1 MTGFFTHA
9 FFWWPALL
17 VALTALAAARPRK
30 GVWIVALG
38 ILWMTFA
45 ASSAADPFTK
55 RFFLLLYLLGISVTV
70 IPPLRR
76 WLISNR
82 VLRYFRAAMP
92 PISSTERDA
101 LEAGGVWWDGELF
114 SGTPDWQ
121 KLLDFPAA
129 RISAEEQ
136 AFLDGPVER
145 LCGMLDDHRICNVDK
160 DLTPETWSFLKQ
172 QGFFGMTIP
181 KTYDGLQ
188 FSAAGH
194 ASVVM
199 KVASRSISAALT
211 VMIPNSVGPGKL
223 LLRYGTEQQKDQ
235 WLPRLAR
242 GEEIPC
248 FALTGP
254 EAGSDAGAIPDSG
267 VVCKAEFEGRPDVLG
282 IRLDFE
288 KRYISMAPIATVVGL
303 AFKLDDPEHLLG
315 ERTHLGITLALVP
328 SSTPGVRLG
337 TRHDQL
343 HMAFMNG
350 PIYGKDVFIP
360 LEWIVG
366 GPEMAGK
373 GWRMLMECLT
383 DGRAISLPALSTATA
398 KLATRVTGAYARVR
412 RQFKLPIGQFE
423 GVQEALAHLAGNTY
437 AMDAA
442 RLVTLAA
449 LDQGHKPSVISAI
462 VKYNLT
468 ERARQ
473 VVNDAMDVH
482 GGAAL
487 SIGPRNPLGPFHSYP
502 QMGITVEGHNI
513 LTRNLITFG
522 QGAIRCHPYLL
533 QEMQAAN
540 SEDSKESRRAF
551 DAAFMGHLSF
561 MAANK
566 SRAFLHGLTNAAFV
580 TAPSCPDA
588 LKPYYHQLTRMST
601 AFAYVTDALL
611 LSLRGELKRRE
622 RQSARMADIVSQLY
636 LASAALKHYHD
647 QGNQPGD
654 LPLVRWVCEDSLYRI
669 QQSFDALFK
678 NMPNRWMARG
688 LRFVVF
694 PLGMPYRAPADELEH
709 TLAGLLTRPSAERDR
724 LTAGMYLP
732 HDRREKVRLLDE
744 AFQRAVE
751 TRPLRE
757 KLRVAARDKLLHK
770 RGDAQVQEAVEQGV
784 LTELEAAD
792 VRAAEELRHQA
803 IQVDDFADLRTGG
816 RK

>member
-1 MTGFFTHA
+1 MVEFFTHA
-9 FFWWPALL
+9 FFWWPMFI
-17 VALTALAAARPRK
+17 VVLTAVAATRPKR
-30 GVWIVALG
+30 GVWIVTLG
-38 ILWMTFA
+38 IFFTVF
-45 ASSAADPFTK
+45 SSTSAADGGTK
-55 RFFLLLYLLGISVTV
+55 ALLWCLYFLGVLVALV
-70 IPPLRR
+70 PPLRR

-82 VLRYFRAAMP
+82 VLRYFRASMP
-92 PISSTERDA
+92 AISSTERDA

-114 SGTPDWQ
+114 SGDPDWQ

-129 RISAEEQ
+129 RVSAEEQ

-145 LCGMLDDHRICNVDK
+145 LCAMLDDHRICNVDK
-160 DLTPETWSFLKQ
+160 DLTPETWSFIKQ

-181 KTYDGLQ
+181 REYGGLE
-188 FSAAGH
+188 FSATCH
-194 ASVVM
+194 ASAVM
-199 KVASRSISAALT
+199 KIASRSISGALT

-223 LLRYGTEQQKDQ
+223 LLRYGTQEQKGH

-254 EAGSDAGAIPDSG
+254 EAGSDAAAIPDVG
-267 VVCKAEFEGRPDVLG
+267 VVCRAEFDGRQDVLG
-282 IRLDFE
+282 IRLNFE

-328 SSTPGVRLG
+328 STTPGVSLG

-350 PIYGKDVFIP
+350 PIFGKDVFIP

-383 DGRAISLPALSTATA
+383 DGRAISLPALSTGTA
-398 KLATRVTGAYARVR
+398 KLAARVTGAYARVR
-412 RQFKLPIGQFE
+412 RQFKVPVGQFE

-449 LDQGHKPSVISAI
+449 LDQGQKPSVISAI

-473 VVNDAMDVH
+473 VMNDAMDVH

-487 SIGPRNPLGPFHSYP
+487 SIGPRNPLGPYHSYP

-533 QEMQAAN
+533 REMQAAN
-540 SEDSKESRRAF
+540 SEDGKESRRAF
-551 DAAFMGHLSF
+551 DAAFMGHLAF

-566 SRAFLHGLTNAAFV
+566 TRSLLHGLTNAAFV

-601 AFAYVTDALL
+601 AFAFVADALL

-647 QGNQPGD
+647 QGNQLGD
-654 LPLVRWVCEDSLYRI
+654 LPLVRWVCEDSLYCI

-678 NMPNRWMARG
+678 NMPNRWLARS
-688 LRFVVF
+688 LRVLVF
-694 PLGMPYRAPADELEH
+694 PLGMRYRAPADELEH
-709 TLAGLLTRPSAERDR
+709 TLAGLLMRPSAERDR

-732 HDRREKVRLLDE
+732 QDRREKVRLLDE
-744 AFQRAVE
+744 AFLRATE

-757 KLRVAARDKLLHK
+757 KLRIAAREKVLHK

-784 LTELEAAD
+784 LTETEAAD
-792 VRAAEELRHQA
+792 VRAAEVLRHQA
-803 IQVDDFADLRTGG
+803 IQVDDFPKL
-816 RK
+816 

>member
-1 MTGFFTHA
+1 MVEFFTHA
-9 FFWWPALL
+9 FFWWPLFILVLTGLAAVRPARGGWFVCLFVFLVVFSSGSAAAVFTKRIFWAAYFLALL
-17 VALTALAAARPRK
+17 VA
-30 GVWIVALG
+30 
-38 ILWMTFA
+38 
-45 ASSAADPFTK
+45 
-55 RFFLLLYLLGISVTV
+55 YL
-70 IPPLRR
+70 PPLRR

-82 VLRYFRAAMP
+82 LLRFYRASMP
-92 PISSTERDA
+92 VISSTERDA
-101 LEAGGVWWDGELF
+101 LEAGGVWWDAELF

-121 KLLDFPAA
+121 KLLDFPVA

-145 LCGMLDDHRICNVDK
+145 LCAMLDDYRICNVDK
-160 DLTPETWSFLKQ
+160 DLTPETWSFIRS

-181 KTYDGLQ
+181 KAFGGLE
-188 FSAAGH
+188 FSAVGH

-199 KVASRSISAALT
+199 KIASRSISAALT

-223 LLRYGTEQQKDQ
+223 LLRYGTEAQKDH
-235 WLPRLAR
+235 WLPKLAR

-254 EAGSDAGAIPDSG
+254 EAGSDAGAIPDLG
-267 VVCKAEFEGRPDVLG
+267 VVCRGEFGGKKDVLG

-288 KRYISMAPIATVVGL
+288 KRYISMGPIATVLGV
-303 AFKLDDPEHLLG
+303 AFKLDDPDHLLG
-315 ERTHLGITLALVP
+315 ERTHLGVTLALIP
-328 SSTPGVRLG
+328 STTPGVRQG

-350 PIYGKDVFIP
+350 PLYGKDVFVP
-360 LEWIVG
+360 MEWIIG

-398 KLATRVTGAYARVR
+398 KLAVRVTGAYARVR
-412 RQFKLPIGQFE
+412 RQFKLPVGQFE
-423 GVQEALAHLAGNTY
+423 GVQEALAHLAGNAY

-442 RLVTLAA
+442 RLVTLSA

-468 ERARQ
+468 ARARE
-473 VVNDAMDVH
+473 VMNDAMDVH

-487 SIGPRNPLGPFHSYP
+487 SLGPRNPLGMFHSYP

-513 LTRNLITFG
+513 LTRSLITFG

-533 QEMQAAN
+533 QELQAATA
-540 SEDSKESRRAF
+540 EDSKESRRAF
-551 DAAFMGHLSF
+551 DAVIMQHLAFTGR
-561 MAANK
+561 NK
-566 SRAFLHGLTNAAFV
+566 TRALLHGLTDAAFV
-580 TAPSCPDA
+580 TAPSCPESVKA
-588 LKPYYHQLTRMST
+588 YYRQLTRMST
-601 AFAYVTDALL
+601 AFAYVADVLL
-611 LSLRGELKRRE
+611 LTLRGELKRRE

-654 LPLVRWVCEDSLYRI
+654 LPLVSWVCEDSLYRI

-678 NMPNRWMARG
+678 NLPNRWLARV
-688 LRFVVF
+688 LRFTVF
-694 PLGMPYRAPADELEH
+694 PYGMRYRAPTDELEH
-709 TLAGLLTRPSAERDR
+709 TLAGLLLRPSPERDR
-724 LTAGMYLP
+724 LTDGMYLP
-732 HDRREKVRLLDE
+732 KSRREKVRLLDE
-744 AFQRAVE
+744 ALQHAVE

-757 KLRVAARDKLLHK
+757 KLRVAARDKLLHA
-770 RGDAQVQEAVEQGV
+770 RGDAQVQEAVEKGV
-784 LTELEAAD
+784 LTLEEAEA
-792 VRAAEELRHQA
+792 VRAAEALRHEA
-803 IQVDDFADLRTGG
+803 IQVDDFASL
-816 RK
+816 K